1 MDQDITAAREKFL
14 NRDFDEKT
22 FAIPAEK
29 TIEYARLCGETAPRF
44 LDASHPEFQ
53 APPTYIASLSGSRSL
68 PEGFPRFGL
77 GMDAGKGVE
86 CFLPVRPGTTITGR
100 THLHDIYSK
109 TGRSGRMVF
118 AVSRMAFFDDD
129 GQHLANAD
137 SRLVMREKS

>member
-1 MDQDITAAREKFL
+1 
-14 NRDFDEKT
+14 
-22 FAIPAEK
+22 
-29 TIEYARLCGETAPRF
+29 
-44 LDASHPEFQ
+44 
-53 APPTYIASLSGSRSL
+53 
-68 PEGFPRFGL
+68 
-77 GMDAGKGVE
+77 MDAGKGVE

-118 AVSRMAFFDDD
+118 AVSRMAFFDAD

>member
-1 MDQDITAAREKFL
+1 MDQDIAEARDQFL
-14 NRDFDEKT
+14 NQDFDEKT
-22 FAIPAEK
+22 FEIPVDK
-29 TIEYARLCGETAPRF
+29 TIEYARLCGETAARF
-44 LDASHPEFQ
+44 LDSAHPDFQ
-53 APPTYIASLSGSRSL
+53 APPTFIASLSGSRAL
-68 PEGFPRFGL
+68 PENFPRFGL

-118 AVSRMAFFDDD
+118 AVSRIEFFDAA

-137 SRLVMREKS
+137 SRVVMREKS